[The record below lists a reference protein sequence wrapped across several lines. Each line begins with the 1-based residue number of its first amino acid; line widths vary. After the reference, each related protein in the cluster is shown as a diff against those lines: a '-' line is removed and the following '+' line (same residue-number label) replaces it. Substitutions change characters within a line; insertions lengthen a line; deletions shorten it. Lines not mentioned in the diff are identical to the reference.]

1 MVKTVLMRPHAVALC
16 AFQFQA
22 QAHFF
27 SSRALLPCLPA
38 TKRFFCDLTPLRRR
52 ISMSPE
58 KVSGTKRSGCDGY
71 GSKLEIRRSLSI
83 IRATTTQ
90 VNDSGSIDSP
100 LIQSMENKIKEHL
113 NADSVIVKDA
123 YGDGRHVSIDVISS
137 AFEGQSAVSRQRMV
151 YKAIWEELQSIV
163 HAVDQMTTRTPTE
176 AAAKK

>member
-27 SSRALLPCLPA
+27 SSRALFPCLPA
-38 TKRFFCDLTPLRRR
+38 TKRFFCNLTPLRRR
-52 ISMSPE
+52 ISMLPE

-100 LIQSMENKIKEHL
+100 LIQSMENKRL
-113 NADSVIVKDA
+113 TS
-123 YGDGRHVSIDVISS
+123 SIHS
-137 AFEGQSAVSRQRMV
+137 
-151 YKAIWEELQSIV
+151 L
-163 HAVDQMTTRTPTE
+163 
-176 AAAKK
+176 